1 MVTAPCEN
9 WEAVGAAIGSRQTK
23 DHKRLYSYLCKRSLI
38 FVILKASLTMQ
49 LVLLNFKI
57 HFDKE
62 NASCISLDPVLFPDT
77 QGTAPPPTQEQIVPI
92 LNNSPPTRTF
102 KISIIMRDYRSFML
116 AINLFAVFII
126 DKWRMNMRLSRSAPH
141 SKQNF

>member
-1 MVTAPCEN
+1 MKTEKQWGPRSQVDKQKIIKGFIP
-9 WEAVGAAIGSRQTK
+9 
-23 DHKRLYSYLCKRSLI
+23 SYLCKRSLI

-62 NASCISLDPVLFPDT
+62 NASCISLDPVLFLNAR
-77 QGTAPPPTQEQIVPI
+77 GTAPPPTQEQIVPI

-126 DKWRMNMRLSRSAPH
+126 DK
-141 SKQNF
+141 